1 MSFLLDTCVISEA
14 LTKQPNPKAL
24 EFVDHLDPEDVY
36 LSAITI
42 GELFKGIAKL
52 PTSRRRSELQTWFEN
67 ELLVRYEGKILPLDA
82 GVLITWG
89 KLMARLEA
97 DGHVMP
103 VMDSLIAAIVLTY
116 DMTLVTR
123 NVSDFENS
131 GVQVVNPWAL
141 PT

>member
-14 LTKQPNPKAL
+14 LTKQPNLKVL
-24 EFVDHLDPEDVY
+24 EFVDNLDPEDVY

-52 PTSRRRSELQTWFEN
+52 PASRRRNELQTWFED
-67 ELLVRYEGKILPLDA
+67 ELLVRYEGKILSLDA

-89 KLMARLEA
+89 RLMARLES

-131 GVQVVNPWAL
+131 GVQIANPWE
-141 PT
+141 

>member
-14 LTKQPNPKAL
+14 LTKQPNPKVL
-24 EFVDHLDPEDVY
+24 EFVDNLDSDEVY

-52 PTSRRRSELQTWFEN
+52 PASRRRNELQAWFED
-67 ELLVRYEGKILPLDA
+67 ELLVSYEGKILPLDA
-82 GVLITWG
+82 GVLVTWG
-89 KLMARLEA
+89 KLMARLES

-131 GVQVVNPWAL
+131 GTQIANPWE
-141 PT
+141 